1 MGEKE
6 KLSKMKGVY
15 KYVHKKLGV
24 IYIGHSGTALES
36 RIRCHDYEE
45 AFKPYL
51 KDCDIYICPLPN
63 RAVAMAMELL
73 LIDHYRPL
81 LNTASKNDCPY
92 TGKLPELDWVLFRSR
107 VNENTKTH
115 KALDLNTLGARVR
128 ERRIELGLTQTQLAL
143 KCGYTD
149 KSTIAKIESGRNGFS
164 VSKVAAFAQ
173 ALQMQPDDLMV
184 K

>member
-24 IYIGHSGTALES
+24 IYVGHSGTALES

-107 VNENTKTH
+107 RSERTERR
-115 KALDLNTLGARVR
+115 ALDPSGLGARIR
-128 ERRIELGLTQTQLAL
+128 ERRIELGLTQTQLARL
-143 KCGYTD
+143 CGYTD
-149 KSTIAKIESGRNGFS
+149 KSTIAKIELEQRLLP
-164 VSKVAAFAQ
+164 VSKVVILAQ
-173 ALQMQPDDLMV
+173 ALDLKLEDLMV